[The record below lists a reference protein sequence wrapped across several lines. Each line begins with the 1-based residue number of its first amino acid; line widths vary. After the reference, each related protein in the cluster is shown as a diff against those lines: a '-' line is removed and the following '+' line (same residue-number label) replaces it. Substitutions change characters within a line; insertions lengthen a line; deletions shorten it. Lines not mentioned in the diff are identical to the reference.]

1 MDITIISSIAAF
13 AAGASIASA
22 FFWVRQA
29 KLQAQIKSEDE
40 FSARFAQTAQEALKS
55 NNELFLQLAQEK
67 LKGAQADG
75 AHDLD
80 QRSKSIEA
88 LVKPMHEKLEGLSK
102 AIEQVKGTDQSLREE
117 LQTLNRETTKLVGAL
132 KDPRAQG
139 AWGEFILER
148 LLENSSLIKGVH
160 YDTQVHM
167 KSADGSRQQPDAV
180 IKMQD
185 GFHIIIDSKAPL
197 NEFSQRLSQDM
208 SAGEQE
214 ELMAGLARQ
223 VREHVKALG
232 KKDYW
237 ENMESV
243 DFTVLFLP
251 SEHIY
256 SIALRAD
263 PGLVE
268 FAAERNIIIASPTL
282 LMSLLRV
289 VGMSWRQVELAKNAA
304 EISQAGA
311 ELYKRLLKF
320 TEHFEKVGRGLSSAM
335 GGYNAAV
342 GSLERQVFPSA
353 RKMRELEGES
363 ADALSTLEPKEDT
376 PRPLSLTADDEL
388 EKKRA

>member
-1 MDITIISSIAAF
+1 MDITLISSIAAF
-13 AAGASIASA
+13 GAGAIAAAG
-22 FFWVRQA
+22 FFTVREA
-29 KLQAQIKSEDE
+29 KLQARIQSDE
-40 FSARFAQTAQEALKS
+40 EASARFAQTAQEALKS
-55 NNELFLQLAQEK
+55 NNELFLQLAEEK

-75 AHDLD
+75 AHDLE
-80 QRSKSIEA
+80 QRSKAIDA
-88 LVKPMHEKLEGLSK
+88 LVKPMHEKLETLSK
-102 AIEQVKGTDQSLREE
+102 AIAQSEGTQQSLKAD
-117 LQTLNRETTKLVGAL
+117 LQHLNQETSRLVGAL

-160 YDTQVHM
+160 YDTQVTM
-167 KSADGSRQQPDAV
+167 DSDEGKQRPDAV
-180 IKMQD
+180 IRMQD
-185 GFHIIIDSKAPL
+185 GMHIIIDSKAPL
-197 NEFSQRLSQDM
+197 NEFAQRLSQDM
-208 SAGEQE
+208 SAEEQE
-214 ELMAGLARQ
+214 ALMSNLARQ
-223 VREHVKALG
+223 VREHVKKLG

-237 ENMESV
+237 ENLDSP

-263 PGLVE
+263 SGLVE
-268 FAAERNIIIASPTL
+268 FAAERNIVIASPTL

-320 TEHFEKVGRGLSSAM
+320 TEHFEKIGRGLSSAM

-342 GSLERQVFPSA
+342 GSLERQVFPAA
-353 RKMRELEGES
+353 RKMRELEGDN
-363 ADALSTLEPKEDT
+363 ADALSTIEMREET
-376 PRPLSLTADDEL
+376 PRPLTLAAEEEQ